1 MQPATEESSVVYIT
15 MQEKTSSSS
24 RRRRRK
30 LAGQNDCCIF
40 GKREMGQK
48 ERAEKAQRNFFPAH
62 LTSKEREKAAEE
74 EYDAGK
80 PSLRMKN
87 KEKHRLKA
95 RRHFI
100 KAGNW
105 SEETQK
111 FVVCTECARKG
122 SWRIYTGQVL
132 IEIPISMGRRICEQ

>member
-1 MQPATEESSVVYIT
+1 MEESSVVYIT
-15 MQEKTSSSS
+15 MQDKSSSS
-24 RRRRRK
+24 SSRRRRK
-30 LAGQNDCCIF
+30 LAGQNNCCIF

-48 ERAEKAQRNFFPAH
+48 ERAEKAQRNFFSTH

-80 PSLRMKN
+80 LSLRMKT
-87 KEKHRLKA
+87 KEKHGFKA

-100 KAGNW
+100 KAGCW
-105 SEETQK
+105 SEETEK

-122 SWRIYTGQVL
+122 AWRI
-132 IEIPISMGRRICEQ
+132 

>member
-1 MQPATEESSVVYIT
+1 MQPAMEESSVVYIT

-24 RRRRRK
+24 SGRKRK
-30 LAGQNDCCIF
+30 LAGQNNCCIF
-40 GKREMGQK
+40 GEREMGQK
-48 ERAEKAQRNFFPAH
+48 ERAEKAERNFFPTH

-87 KEKHRLKA
+87 EEKHRLNA

-100 KAGNW
+100 EAGCW
-105 SEETQK
+105 SEETQQ

-122 SWRIYTGQVL
+122 AWKIYTGQVL
-132 IEIPISMGRRICEQ
+132 IEISISMGRRICEQ